1 MKGQQIL
8 EDIEVLRESIQVAPY
23 ETERVVYLVGHP
35 CRELTNGS
43 ELFGLGKLFGHGGL
57 FLFGLFPAGY
67 IPVDAPVPV
76 KTAVRAVKR
85 NAAGLQHHGPAVL
98 VQISVLKVIK
108 RLQLLYAFQENS
120 SHAAGFLRRHE
131 VKRSFAYDLGRL
143 VPEDIE

>member
-67 IPVDAPVPV
+67 IPVVAPVPV
-76 KTAVRAVKR
+76 KTAARAEKR
-85 NAAGLQHHGPAVL
+85 KPAGPHPPAPALL
-98 VQISVLKVIK
+98 V
-108 RLQLLYAFQENS
+108 
-120 SHAAGFLRRHE
+120 
-131 VKRSFAYDLGRL
+131 
-143 VPEDIE
+143 